1 MVVMALTFGTI
12 VDDTAHFLAKY
23 NRYRRQYGFGSEW
36 GVAESFRTVG
46 TAIKSTTLAIGS
58 GFLALCFSGFLV
70 NYHLGLLTLMI
81 LFAAWLSV
89 LFLLPPL
96 LIYLDKENAAS

>member
-1 MVVMALTFGTI
+1 
-12 VDDTAHFLAKY
+12 
-23 NRYRRQYGFGSEW
+23 
-36 GVAESFRTVG
+36 
-46 TAIKSTTLAIGS
+46 
-58 GFLALCFSGFLV
+58 LCFSGFLV